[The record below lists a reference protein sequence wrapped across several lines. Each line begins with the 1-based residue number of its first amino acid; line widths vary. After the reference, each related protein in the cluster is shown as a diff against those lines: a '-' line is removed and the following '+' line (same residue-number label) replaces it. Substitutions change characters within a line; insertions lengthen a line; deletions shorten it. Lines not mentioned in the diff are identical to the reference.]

1 MNLFQ
6 NLALKYSH
14 TMMEKSLQKGFNV
27 ELLKQPEEKNSKTR
41 QKLYALCPC
50 TFLPYFLSLL

>member
-14 TMMEKSLQKGFNV
+14 AMMEKSLHKSFNV
-27 ELLKQPEEKNSKTR
+27 ELLKNPQEKQAKKDKT
-41 QKLYALCPC
+41 
-50 TFLPYFLSLL
+50 

>member
-27 ELLKQPEEKNSKTR
+27 
-41 QKLYALCPC
+41 
-50 TFLPYFLSLL
+50 

>member
-14 TMMEKSLQKGFNV
+14 AMMEKSLHK
-27 ELLKQPEEKNSKTR
+27 S
-41 QKLYALCPC
+41 
-50 TFLPYFLSLL
+50 

>member
-14 TMMEKSLQKGFNV
+14 TMMEKSLQKG
-27 ELLKQPEEKNSKTR
+27 
-41 QKLYALCPC
+41 
-50 TFLPYFLSLL
+50 

>member
-1 MNLFQ
+1 MYKKA

-27 ELLKQPEEKNSKTR
+27 ELLKQPEEKIPK
-41 QKLYALCPC
+41 QDKKLYA
-50 TFLPYFLSLL
+50 F

>member
-14 TMMEKSLQKGFNV
+14 AMMEKSLHKSFN
-27 ELLKQPEEKNSKTR
+27 
-41 QKLYALCPC
+41 
-50 TFLPYFLSLL
+50 

>member
-14 TMMEKSLQKGFNV
+14 TMMEKSLQKGFN
-27 ELLKQPEEKNSKTR
+27 
-41 QKLYALCPC
+41 
-50 TFLPYFLSLL
+50 

>member
-27 ELLKQPEEKNSKTR
+27 ELLKQPEEKIPKQDKSYM
-41 QKLYALCPC
+41 LYAHVPFCH
-50 TFLPYFLSLL
+50 

>member
-14 TMMEKSLQKGFNV
+14 TMMEKSLQ
-27 ELLKQPEEKNSKTR
+27 
-41 QKLYALCPC
+41 
-50 TFLPYFLSLL
+50 

>member
-27 ELLKQPEEKNSKTR
+27 ELLKQPKEKIPKQDKSYM
-41 QKLYALCPC
+41 LYAH
-50 TFLPYFLSLL
+50 

>member
-14 TMMEKSLQKGFNV
+14 TMMEKSLQKGF
-27 ELLKQPEEKNSKTR
+27 
-41 QKLYALCPC
+41 
-50 TFLPYFLSLL
+50 

>member
-14 TMMEKSLQKGFNV
+14 AMMEKSLHKSF
-27 ELLKQPEEKNSKTR
+27 
-41 QKLYALCPC
+41 
-50 TFLPYFLSLL
+50 